1 MHVLLTMFTL
11 GPGMEEFGDKLGEN
25 FSSTLR
31 SQKGFKRLTMFR
43 NDDTG
48 ECGGLSIWQSKED
61 AEAALATTGSKL
73 KEALTGVAKG
83 EPKRGVYDL
92 WRIVEAD

>member
-1 MHVLLTMFTL
+1 MHILFTMFTL
-11 GPGMEEFGDKLGEN
+11 GPGTQEFGDKLGEN
-25 FSSTLR
+25 FSSALKGL
-31 SQKGFKRLTMFR
+31 KGFKRLTMFR

-61 AEAALATTGSKL
+61 AEAALAITGSKL
-73 KEALTGVAKG
+73 KDALSGVAKG
-83 EPKRGVYDL
+83 EPKRGVYDV